1 MTTTTIRL
9 LTIITTCAI
18 AAIVLASFACSEPP
32 PVFVEQTVEVIKE
45 VQVTVPVEIER
56 EVEVTREVPVTL
68 EVEVIKEVQVTVP
81 VEIEREIEV
90 TREVPVTFEVEV
102 TREVPVQI
110 EVEVTREV
118 PVQFEVEVTR
128 EVPIPFEVEVTREV
142 TIEIPVTVEVPATVE
157 VPIEVTREVTIVVE
171 VTREVETIVEVTS
184 TPTPIPR
191 NDCDYDAVLRYT
203 EVMGPAIDEV
213 TTSFLA
219 LGSLFDQVA
228 EDPLVLT
235 DSSWLS
241 ELELELGTLER
252 SARSINM
259 ISPPAIL
266 RAAHREWESAADKI
280 LRATPLIRQGV
291 ENLDSDSLLSATTL
305 LEEISA
311 HFIRGATELDQWN
324 DRCGT

>member
-1 MTTTTIRL
+1 MPTTIRL

-102 TREVPVQI
+102 TREVPVQ
-110 EVEVTREV
+110 
-118 PVQFEVEVTR
+118 FEVEVTR

-142 TIEIPVTVEVPATVE
+142 PVEIPVTVEVPATVE

>member
-1 MTTTTIRL
+1 MPTTIRL
-9 LTIITTCAI
+9 LTIITTSAI
-18 AAIVLASFACSEPP
+18 AAIVLASFACSAPP
-32 PVFVEQTVEVIKE
+32 PVFVEQTVEVIKEVEVIVPVEIEREVEVTREVPVTLEIEVIKE

-56 EVEVTREVPVTL
+56 EVEVTREVPVT
-68 EVEVIKEVQVTVP
+68 
-81 VEIEREIEV
+81 
-90 TREVPVTFEVEV
+90 FEVEV
-102 TREVPVQI
+102 TREVQ
-110 EVEVTREV
+110 
-118 PVQFEVEVTR
+118 VQFEVEVTR